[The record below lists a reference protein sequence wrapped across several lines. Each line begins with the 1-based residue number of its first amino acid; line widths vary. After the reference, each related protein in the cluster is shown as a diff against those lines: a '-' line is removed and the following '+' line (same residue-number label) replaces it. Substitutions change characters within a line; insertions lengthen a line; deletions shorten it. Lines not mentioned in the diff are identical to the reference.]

1 VQRLA
6 TLAVALTA
14 AVAGSVT
21 AQESGSGGLDVSAIR
36 YYRAGTGAPGKTM
49 VDVFCRVPLTAVS
62 PLGSDPASGA
72 AFRFALTIRDS
83 SGLALNTQSWREQVP
98 GGLLGVRGASTGE
111 HLALQFEPGSYTV
124 YAAVTDSATGRV
136 TRGKVVVDAY
146 RQGVGA
152 SDLLLGTA
160 VRASTGPSDTVPRA
174 DEVWNGAVF
183 VQTSGAPALTP
194 SQSVLGYYLELY
206 SSRAESV
213 KVAARVV
220 DPAGAQVIAAA
231 PVAVP
236 VAAGGGVTY
245 AMLDLAGLP
254 PGRYRLEVAV
264 QGPDSQVVRSAPFGM
279 TGFETVGNLK
289 TVTDAGTRDTFST
302 GTEAGLDSMYAPLV
316 YMMNAQ
322 EQGQYSTL
330 SVEAKRRWLRDFWS
344 RRDPTPG
351 TARNERLERF
361 YRLVQDADEK
371 FREGGLSAIPG
382 WRTDRGR
389 IYIMYGPP
397 DETLDRRSNN
407 QQGSLPYEVWKYTR
421 DRSLKYVF
429 ADLTR
434 FGNYALVYTN
444 DRREQG
450 RADWQDLLGTQAV
463 QDVEDF

>member
-1 VQRLA
+1 MQRIA
-6 TLAVALTA
+6 MLAVALTA
-14 AVAGSVT
+14 AAAGSAT
-21 AQESGSGGLDVSAIR
+21 AQGSSLGGLDVSAIR
-36 YYRAGTGAPGKTM
+36 YYRAAGGTAGKTM

-111 HLALQFEPGSYTV
+111 HLTLQLAPGRYTMD
-124 YAAVTDSATGRV
+124 AAVTDSATGRV
-136 TRGKVVVDAY
+136 TRGQVVVDAY

-160 VRASTGPSDTVPRA
+160 VRVPIGPADTVPRA

-183 VQTSGAPALTP
+183 VQTSGPPALTP
-194 SQSVLGYYLELY
+194 SQTLLGYYLELY

-220 DPAGAQVIAAA
+220 DQGGSQVIAAQ

-236 VAAGGGVTY
+236 VTSGGGVTY

-264 QGPDSQVVRSAPFGM
+264 QAPDSQVLRSAPFGM
-279 TGFETVGNLK
+279 TGFETVGSLK
-289 TVTDAGTRDTFST
+289 TVADAGTHDTFSV
-302 GTEAGLDSMYAPLV
+302 GTEAGLDSMYAPLI
-316 YMMNAQ
+316 YLMNAP
-322 EQGQYSTL
+322 EQGQYSML
-330 SVEAKRRWLRDFWS
+330 SVDAKRRWLRDFWS

-361 YRLVQDADEK
+361 YRLVTDANSK

-397 DETLDRRSNN
+397 DEVLDRRSNN
-407 QQGSLPYEVWKYTR
+407 EQRSLPYEVWKYTR

-434 FGNYALVYTN
+434 FGNFDLVYTN
-444 DRREQG
+444 DRRE
-450 RADWQDLLGTQAV
+450 RSRPDWQDLLGPNAV
-463 QDVEDF
+463 QDVEQF

>member
-1 VQRLA
+1 M
-6 TLAVALTA
+6 ALTA
-14 AVAGSVT
+14 LAAGSAT
-21 AQESGSGGLDVSAIR
+21 AQGSGPGGLDLSAIR
-36 YYRAGTGAPGKTM
+36 YFRAGAGSTAGKTM

-62 PLGSDPASGA
+62 ALGSDPASGA

-111 HLALQFEPGSYTV
+111 HLALQLAPGRYTMD
-124 YAAVTDSATGRV
+124 AAVTDSATGRV
-136 TRGKVVVDAY
+136 TRGAVVVDAY
-146 RQGVGA
+146 RQSVGA
-152 SDLLLGTA
+152 SDLMLGTA
-160 VRASTGPSDTVPRA
+160 VRAPAGPADTVPRA

-194 SQSVLGYYLELY
+194 SQTVLGYYLELY
-206 SSRAESV
+206 ASRAESV
-213 KVAARVV
+213 QVTARVI
-220 DPAGAQVIAAA
+220 DQGGAQVIAAA
-231 PVAVP
+231 PVTVP
-236 VAAGGGVTY
+236 VASGGGVTY

-254 PGRYRLEVAV
+254 PGHYRLAVAA
-264 QGPDSQVVRSAPFGM
+264 QGPDSQVVRSAPFSM
-279 TGFETVGNLK
+279 TGFETVGSLK
-289 TVTDAGTRDTFST
+289 TVADAGTRDTFT
-302 GTEAGLDSMYAPLV
+302 DDTEAGLDSMYAPLI
-316 YMMNAQ
+316 YLMTAG

-330 SVEAKRRWLRDFWS
+330 SVDAKRRWLRDFWT

-361 YRLVQDADEK
+361 YRLVQEADGK

-389 IYIMYGPP
+389 VYILYGPP
-397 DETLDRRSNN
+397 DEVLDRRSNN

-421 DRSLKYVF
+421 DRALKYVF

-434 FGNYALVYTN
+434 FGNFALVYTN
-444 DRREQG
+444 DRRE
-450 RADWQDLLGTQAV
+450 RSRPDWQDLLGAQAV